1 LDTDLILRMA
11 REHEILLTLEEGSI
25 GGFGSHVMNFLAT
38 QGMLDGGLKC
48 RSLMLP
54 DCYIDHNNPM
64 RMYDLAGLNAAQIV
78 IQAKSL
84 LNVGHVEIV
93 NLKPKKAE

>member
-1 LDTDLILRMA
+1 
-11 REHEILLTLEEGSI
+11 
-25 GGFGSHVMNFLAT
+25 
-38 QGMLDGGLKC
+38 LKC

-93 NLKPKKAE
+93 NLKPKQAE